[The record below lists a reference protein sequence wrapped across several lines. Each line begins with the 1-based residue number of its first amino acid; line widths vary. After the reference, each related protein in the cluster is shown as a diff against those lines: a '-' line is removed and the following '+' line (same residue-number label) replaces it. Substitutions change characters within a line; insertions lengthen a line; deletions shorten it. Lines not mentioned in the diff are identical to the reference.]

1 MMRAIFKHKLLIGA
15 TALGVA
21 AFGGGAYAATQSGGS
36 SRETFLNDVA
46 KRLNVTPA
54 QLSSAMKAAF
64 LDRLDAA
71 VKAGMLTQAQANR
84 IKQRIEQGPNLPF
97 FPGPPEG
104 RGRGSDHGF
113 GSLGVPGVPGPP
125 APPESPGAP
134 GPPAYRGAPGPP
146 GLGLRHGF
154 APPGPPG
161 LFGGPGSAG
170 AHGPLA
176 GAAQYLGLTDSRLL
190 SELRSGRSLAQVA
203 KARGKSVTGLEQA
216 MIASARTR
224 LDRAVATGRL
234 TKAQEQLLLS
244 RLSARISRLVERAG
258 VRQGRLRHADGR
270 GIIGAPPAAY
280 DAPPGAGPGSPPG
293 PPAGPP
299 PAA

>member
-1 MMRAIFKHKLLIGA
+1 MMGAIFKHKFLIGA

-21 AFGGGAYAATQSGGS
+21 AFGGGAYAATQSGS
-36 SRETFLNDVA
+36 SPRQAFLNDVA

-54 QLSSAMKAAF
+54 QLNSAVKAAF

-84 IKQRIEQGPNLPF
+84 IKQRIEQSPNVPL

-104 RGRGSDHGF
+104 RGLGPDHDF
-113 GSLGVPGVPGPP
+113 G
-125 APPESPGAP
+125 
-134 GPPAYRGAPGPP
+134 
-146 GLGLRHGF
+146 
-154 APPGPPG
+154 PPGPPG
-161 LFGGPGSAG
+161 PHGLLAPRDLGPGRDFGPAGPPPPGMFGGPGPAG

-176 GAAQYLGLTDSRLL
+176 AAAQYLGVSDIQLM

-216 MIASARTR
+216 MIVSARTR

-258 VRQGRLRHADGR
+258 VRQGRLRHADGS

-280 DAPPGAGPGSPPG
+280 DAPPGAGPGASPG

>member
-1 MMRAIFKHKLLIGA
+1 MMGAIFKHKFLIGA

-21 AFGGGAYAATQSGGS
+21 AFGGGAYAATQSGS
-36 SRETFLNDVA
+36 SPRQAFLNDVA

-54 QLSSAMKAAF
+54 QLNSAVKAAF

-71 VKAGMLTQAQANR
+71 VKAGVLTQAQADR
-84 IKQRIEQGPNLPF
+84 IKQRIEQSPNVPL
-97 FPGPPEG
+97 FPGPPGPHGLLAPRDLGPG
-104 RGRGSDHGF
+104 RDF
-113 GSLGVPGVPGPP
+113 GPAGPP
-125 APPESPGAP
+125 
-134 GPPAYRGAPGPP
+134 PP
-146 GLGLRHGF
+146 GMFR
-154 APPGPPG
+154 
-161 LFGGPGSAG
+161 GPGSAG

-176 GAAQYLGLTDSRLL
+176 AAAQYLGVSDIQLI

-203 KARGKSVTGLEQA
+203 KARGKAVTGLEQA

-224 LDRAVATGRL
+224 LDRAVATGRI

-244 RLSARISRLVERAG
+244 RLSARISRLVDRAG
-258 VRQGRLRHADGR
+258 VRQGHLRHADG
-270 GIIGAPPAAY
+270 GGVIEVPPAAY

-293 PPAGPP
+293 PPDGPP